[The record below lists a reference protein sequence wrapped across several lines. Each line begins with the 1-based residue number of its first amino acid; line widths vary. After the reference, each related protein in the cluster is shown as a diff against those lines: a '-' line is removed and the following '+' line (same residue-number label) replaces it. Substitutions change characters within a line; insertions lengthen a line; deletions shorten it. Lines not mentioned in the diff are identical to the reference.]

1 MFINIDQAV
10 RDAETNLGLMI
21 SVRATEL
28 RLELQQEFADLRR
41 RTDEC
46 FDALIAQY
54 TPKEE

>member
-41 RTDEC
+41 KTNER
-46 FDALIAQY
+46 FDALIVQY